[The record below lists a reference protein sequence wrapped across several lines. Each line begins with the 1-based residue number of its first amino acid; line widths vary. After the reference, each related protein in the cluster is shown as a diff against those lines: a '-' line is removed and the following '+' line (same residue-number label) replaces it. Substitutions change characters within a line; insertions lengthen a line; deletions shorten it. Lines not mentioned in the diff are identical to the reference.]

1 MIIVKEIIIE
11 FIMRNVN
18 MNEIIHL
25 KLLKAYWI
33 RVMVNNDIMDIVL
46 P

>member
-1 MIIVKEIIIE
+1 MIIVKEIIID
-11 FIMRNVN
+11 FIIKNVN

-25 KLLKAYWI
+25 KLLKTYWI
-33 RVMVNNDIMDIVL
+33 RVRLNNDIMDIVL